1 VADSLLDR
9 EYITL
14 SAHPLTPRTDQSW
27 QDFVRVL
34 EGHLQRIEQRVETLQ
49 DAVVALG
56 ARVKALE

>member
-1 VADSLLDR
+1 MADPLRDR

-34 EGHLQRIEQRVETLQ
+34 EGHLQRIEGRVEALQ

-56 ARVKALE
+56 TRVKALE

>member
-1 VADSLLDR
+1 VADPLRDR

-34 EGHLQRIEQRVETLQ
+34 EGHLQRIEARVEALQ
-49 DAVVALG
+49 DAVLALET
-56 ARVKALE
+56 RVKALE

>member
-1 VADSLLDR
+1 MADPLKDR
-9 EYITL
+9 EWVTL
-14 SAHPLTPRTDQSW
+14 SSHPLTPRTDQSW

-34 EGHLQRIEQRVETLQ
+34 EGHLQRIEGRVEALQ